1 LRHTFI
7 YLAGWFGIP
16 LPLVQSL
23 IGHMTPEMTKM
34 YMDHATDEAKRDAM
48 KRMPNLLTGGRPMA
62 VPPEPAGRPRLV
74 DEIRAKLT
82 DATLGDLVALRDD
95 IAALLRSRGRS

>member
-1 LRHTFI
+1 
-7 YLAGWFGIP
+7 
-16 LPLVQSL
+16 
-23 IGHMTPEMTKM
+23 
-34 YMDHATDEAKRDAM
+34 
-48 KRMPNLLTGGRPMA
+48 
-62 VPPEPAGRPRLV
+62 LV